1 MPLLEELWL
10 DGNRL
15 QTVPTFIGNLT
26 NLRHLD
32 LSVNQLTDLTDQ
44 IGCCTKLIDLTLSTN
59 DLQVVITLYS
69 AYFILLNSCWHIY
82 DYIVYSHF
90 LTQTQTGPQSPLLSL
105 FVYRFSPVWSQIF
118 TEPVICYKYNTI
130 ENHLM
135 SHYTVFLCTTY

>member
-1 MPLLEELWL
+1 MLEELWL

-69 AYFILLNSCWHIY
+69 AYFILLNSCWHICN
-82 DYIVYSHF
+82 YIAYSHF
-90 LTQTQTGPQSPLLSL
+90 LT
-105 FVYRFSPVWSQIF
+105 
-118 TEPVICYKYNTI
+118 
-130 ENHLM
+130 
-135 SHYTVFLCTTY
+135 

>member
-1 MPLLEELWL
+1 MLEELWL

-69 AYFILLNSCWHIY
+69 AYFILLNSCWHICN
-82 DYIVYSHF
+82 YIVYSHF
-90 LTQTQTGPQSPLLSL
+90 LT
-105 FVYRFSPVWSQIF
+105 
-118 TEPVICYKYNTI
+118 
-130 ENHLM
+130 
-135 SHYTVFLCTTY
+135 